1 VKRTC
6 DWAGCG
12 VEFETTSPR
21 ARFCSSTCRSR
32 NSRAQN
38 AAAPAPTAPST
49 AKKPPAK
56 KAAAATTTAA
66 APKAD
71 EHAFVKAT
79 RKELVGLDA
88 LESMLGQQVL
98 TIADRM
104 GRGAETGSAM
114 ASLSKEHSRLMSE
127 LRARAKGKDEDP
139 VEAAKKAHADNV
151 ARAQTG

>member
-6 DWAGCG
+6 AWAGCG
-12 VEFETTSPR
+12 VEFETSSPR

-38 AAAPAPTAPST
+38 APAPAPTA
-49 AKKPPAK
+49 AKKPSVK
-56 KAAAATTTAA
+56 KAAAAKVPTT

-79 RKELVGLDA
+79 RRELVGLEA

-114 ASLSKEHSRLMSE
+114 ASLSKEHSRLMGE
-127 LRARAKGKDEDP
+127 LRARAKGKEEDP
-139 VEAAKKAHADNV
+139 VEAARKAHADNV
-151 ARAQTG
+151 SRAQTG